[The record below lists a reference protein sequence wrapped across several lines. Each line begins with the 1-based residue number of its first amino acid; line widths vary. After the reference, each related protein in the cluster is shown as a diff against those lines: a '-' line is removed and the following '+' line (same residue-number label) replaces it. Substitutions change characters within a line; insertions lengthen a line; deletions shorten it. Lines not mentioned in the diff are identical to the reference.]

1 MTVALYIVL
10 SRTSHTYSSDEA
22 HEEEEPDAEED
33 VCVHATLDL
42 AAFVPRAAV
51 VQHGFRLVACKRK

>member
-1 MTVALYIVL
+1 MLVGIVL
-10 SRTSHTYSSDEA
+10 SRTFHTDRSDEA

-33 VCVHATLDL
+33 IGVHAALDL

-51 VQHGFRLVACKRK
+51 V